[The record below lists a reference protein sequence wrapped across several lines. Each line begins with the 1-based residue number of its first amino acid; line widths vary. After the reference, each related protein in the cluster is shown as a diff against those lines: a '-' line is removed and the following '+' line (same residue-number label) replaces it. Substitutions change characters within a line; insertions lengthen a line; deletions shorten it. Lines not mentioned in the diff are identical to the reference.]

1 MNSLEYHSS
10 SGNLLCELSD
20 HLIQFLILEGF
31 AKKCG
36 LPETDIYKRDMSGF
50 SEREFDDVVVN
61 GYDWEN
67 VCMLRYGDA
76 GVGFR
81 SFYNR
86 ITFHLDEMA
95 PLRKVTP
102 KEYRLMLKPWIT
114 KDILEKCEKRDGREG

>member
-1 MNSLEYHSS
+1 M
-10 SGNLLCELSD
+10 
-20 HLIQFLILEGF
+20 IQFFILEGF
-31 AKKCG
+31 AKKCR
-36 LPETDIYKRDMSGF
+36 LPDTNIYKRDMSGF

-61 GYDWEN
+61 GYDWES

-76 GVGFR
+76 GVAFR

-114 KDILEKCEKRDGREG
+114 KDILEKCEKRDGLLSDMRG